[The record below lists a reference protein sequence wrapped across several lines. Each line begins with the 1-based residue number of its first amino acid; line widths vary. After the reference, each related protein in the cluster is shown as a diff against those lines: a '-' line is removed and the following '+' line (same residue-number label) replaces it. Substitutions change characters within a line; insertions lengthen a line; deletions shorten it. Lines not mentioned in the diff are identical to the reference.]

1 MTDGVMEEKWLA
13 ASGVLKCLCFKEKST
28 RGMPILERERSTH
41 GISWFPRGGV
51 IGGCSD
57 AAAACDYRSQ
67 ATSRLTRGD
76 RQPVGLKDFVSDIVV
91 EIKQTLKIE
100 WVEKERFF
108 GKKKIMDTNLG
119 CRSLNKKFKLLNLKY
134 GRLKSNQALT
144 YF

>member
-1 MTDGVMEEKWLA
+1 MADGVMEEKWLA

-57 AAAACDYRSQ
+57 TATACDDWSQ

-76 RQPVGLKDFVSDIVV
+76 RQPVGLKDYLYQI
-91 EIKQTLKIE
+91 
-100 WVEKERFF
+100 
-108 GKKKIMDTNLG
+108 
-119 CRSLNKKFKLLNLKY
+119 LL
-134 GRLKSNQALT
+134 
-144 YF
+144 